1 MRRNKAECIGD
12 IIRQYLRQEGLETPL
27 NETRM
32 AAAWSEVMGQ
42 AIARY
47 TGDVFVKKSGVVRS
61 FKSRL
66 YSQSNLM
73 MGQGNIG
80 AQTE

>member
-42 AIARY
+42 AIAPVHWGCFRE
-47 TGDVFVKKSGVVRS
+47 KSGVVRS
-61 FKSRL
+61 FKVAC
-66 YSQSNLM
+66 SQSQSDD
-73 MGQGNIG
+73 GTGSIG